1 LILVWWSAA
10 SYDPVTVAAYED
22 DLGSVGVSDRDVLVR
37 ATVS

>member
-1 LILVWWSAA
+1 
-10 SYDPVTVAAYED
+10 VTVAAYED